1 MSSVCSRNREEASVA
16 TPRWARAEGG
26 RQGWPRRLPS
36 RSSSVKSL
44 FVLREGRAH
53 GENAQLHTGRMH
65 SFIPLPE
72 FAGSSSFEVFL
83 SFFFFL
89 M

>member
-16 TPRWARAEGG
+16 TTRWARAEGG

-36 RSSSVKSL
+36 GSSSVKSL
-44 FVLREGRAH
+44 GLFSERG
-53 GENAQLHTGRMH
+53 GPTGRMH

-72 FAGSSSFEVFL
+72 SLLDPHRLRFFFL
-83 SFFFFL
+83 SFFS
-89 M
+89 